1 MNRPPRIPARGF
13 TLLEIIVVVLVFSVM
28 AAMAYGGLNSVLKTQ
43 RGIEESMART
53 ADVQRAFLR
62 LRGDFQNLRDRAT
75 RDAFGDEQAPFTLTR
90 DGQIDLVRGGWR
102 SPVYSGRSSLERI
115 SYQLKDGVL
124 RRLSYRSVDLPQ
136 QPEPADLALLKDV
149 EEIEWRFLD
158 SRDEWQTQWPPRAV
172 ADAGDGGRASQSP
185 PRAVELTLITKDWGE
200 LRFLFRTPVAGLAGD
215 GASLMTREGLLS
227 LESLGLT
234 TSVPVASPGDDDPA
248 TPTPEEP
255 QPTPQPDPQGPV
267 QPDQDSDGDGQ

>member
-1 MNRPPRIPARGF
+1 MRSAFPRRPARGF

-62 LRGDFQNLRDRAT
+62 LRGDFQNLRDRAS
-75 RDAFGDEQAPFTLTR
+75 RDAFGDEQPPFVLTR
-90 DGQIDLVRGGWR
+90 DGQVDLVRGGWR

-115 SYQLKDGVL
+115 SYQLEDGVL

-136 QPEPADLALLKDV
+136 QAEPADLALLKGV

-158 SRDEWQTQWPPRAV
+158 ARDEWQTQWPPRSV
-172 ADAGDGGRASQSP
+172 ADAGETGRANQPP
-185 PRAVELTLITKDWGE
+185 PRAVELTLTTKDWGE
-200 LRFLFRTPVAGLAGD
+200 LRFLFRTPMAGLAGD
-215 GASLMTREGLLS
+215 GVGLMTREGLLS
-227 LESLGLT
+227 LESLGL
-234 TSVPVASPGDDDPA
+234 SVGPPGVSPDSA
-248 TPTPEEP
+248 PTAPQEP
-255 QPTPQPDPQGPV
+255 QPEPEAPPV
-267 QPDQDSDGDGQ
+267 ADESSGGDGT

>member
-1 MNRPPRIPARGF
+1 MRAALPRMPARGF

-43 RGIEESMART
+43 RGIEESMSRT

-62 LRGDFQNLRDRAT
+62 LRGDFQNLRDRAA
-75 RDAFGDEQAPFTLTR
+75 RDAFGDEQPPFALNR
-90 DGQIDLVRGGWR
+90 DGQVDLVRGGWR
-102 SPVYSGRSSLERI
+102 SPIYSGRSSLERI

-136 QPEPADLALLKDV
+136 QAEPADLALLKDV

-158 SRDEWQTQWPPRAV
+158 ARDEWQTEWPPRAV
-172 ADAGDGGRASQSP
+172 ADAGEASRASQSP

-215 GASLMTREGLLS
+215 GAGLMTREGLLS
-227 LESLGLT
+227 LESLGLAV
-234 TSVPVASPGDDDPA
+234 SAPVVSPDPD
-248 TPTPEEP
+248 TPTPTTPEEP
-255 QPTPQPDPQGPV
+255 QAEPEAPTP
-267 QPDQDSDGDGQ
+267 SDEGNGDGT